1 MFLSV
6 EAVLT
11 YACVARS
18 EAQETPLLDWG
29 GHVRCPSEH
38 PPYLT
43 EENEIEKKKK
53 KRTWR
58 TGNISNLG
66 TFPDFRIH

>member
-18 EAQETPLLDWG
+18 EAQEKPLLDWG

-53 KRTWR
+53 KEPGELVTSA
-58 TGNISNLG
+58 I
-66 TFPDFRIH
+66 

>member
-1 MFLSV
+1 M
-6 EAVLT
+6 LT

-18 EAQETPLLDWG
+18 EAQEKPLLDWG

-53 KRTWR
+53 KEPGELVTSA
-58 TGNISNLG
+58 I
-66 TFPDFRIH
+66 